1 MLLHVERLRGR
12 DLRAWYLDGE
22 VTPTI
27 IEDFFPYFKARL
39 TGTPAVDA
47 IKTLEGV
54 RAVEPFLKD
63 EGIWR
68 VVLEEPSDTPKV
80 SRAAKDIPGVEEV
93 YENDIV
99 FLQRFCYD
107 RVDDLFSGTA
117 FEDLC
122 VLAFDIETQF
132 EPNRTPEAARHAVT
146 HIALRWSDR
155 EGKEDS
161 ILLLGEEREMLARFC
176 ATIRKVDPDIIV
188 TYNGDQFDMPFL
200 MERCERLDVSFDIAR
215 AGLESRIARGRMCGR
230 LREARNIVVVPGR
243 IHVDLYVLV
252 KRNPRL
258 ALLLEN
264 FSLDEVAR
272 VLNIRKVHSSS
283 IWDEEE
289 LDPTVVGEK
298 CIEDTDVTLQLADRL
313 VPQEV
318 ELAKIVNLPLD
329 VTYRAGNSHLIEGLM
344 IREYTAE
351 HVVPNRRGKAG
362 VVELA
367 DDRGRD
373 RFLVN
378 QNLDIVST
386 VPVDLEGYATDVDVL
401 SKLPSD
407 VLEDLLE
414 EVEPV
419 LREFAEVTIADRY
432 KANKSKGWLKGR
444 RYALVLSYEQLP
456 FDELE
461 QLHLI
466 TWGRP
471 AKFAGGFVDIPAP
484 GLHSTVAKFDV
495 QSMYPFIMLVF
506 GIRPRSD
513 TLDAYLP
520 LVERLTRWRLEI
532 KEEMKAKQADR
543 AALDA
548 RQMAL
553 KGLINSFYGYMAF
566 AFSRWRDYTK
576 AAVITAK
583 GREIIQDA
591 MAYLEGLGCTVIEVD
606 TDGIYF
612 SGRETRKE
620 YEELLK
626 GLNARMPREKDVA
639 ITLELEQV
647 IQRGIFYKTKN
658 YALLVGGTLVM
669 KGSSFK
675 SKKLPPIIRSSIEAY
690 TLALLR
696 TGDRDTARETV
707 AEVRERLAAGRV
719 EPAEIAIK
727 ERLLK
732 PPGSY
737 PPGQY
742 PHAEAAKLLE
752 QEFGQSTGPGFH
764 VRYFV
769 SKGIKKAVAPRARPL
784 ELFDPSQVDAEYYL
798 EKLDDRL
805 GLIEE
810 MAFPSPKQV
819 QSTLFGF

>member
-12 DLRAWYLDGE
+12 NLRAWYLDGE

-39 TGTPAVDA
+39 TETSALDA

-68 VVLEEPSDTPKV
+68 VVVEEPSNTPKV
-80 SRAAKDIPGVEEV
+80 SRAAKDISGVEEV

-107 RVDDLFSGTA
+107 RVDDLFAGNA

-132 EPNRTPEAARHAVT
+132 EHNRIPEATHHAVT
-146 HIALRWSDR
+146 HIALRWSNR
-155 EGKEDS
+155 EGKVDS
-161 ILLLGEEREMLARFC
+161 VLLHGEEREMLARFC

-215 AGLESRIARGRMCGR
+215 AGLKSRIARGRMCGR
-230 LREARNIVVVPGR
+230 LREARNLVVVPGR

-272 VLNIRKVHSSS
+272 VLNIRKVHSASV
-283 IWDEEE
+283 WDEED

-318 ELAKIVNLPLD
+318 ELAKVVNLPLD
-329 VTYRAGNSHLIEGLM
+329 ITYRSGNSHLIEGLM

-351 HVVPNRRGKAG
+351 HVVPNRRGKVG
-362 VVELA
+362 VLELA

-378 QNLDIVST
+378 RNLKNVST
-386 VPVDLEGYATDVDVL
+386 VPIDLEGYTTDVDVL

-407 VLEDLLE
+407 VLKDLLE

-419 LREFAEVTIADRY
+419 LREFAEVTIIDRY

-466 TWGRP
+466 NWGRP
-471 AKFAGGFVDIPAP
+471 A
-484 GLHSTVAKFDV
+484 

-520 LVERLTRWRLEI
+520 LLERLTRWRLEI
-532 KEEMKAKQADR
+532 KEDMKAEQADR

-591 MAYLEGLGCTVIEVD
+591 MAYLEERECTVIEVD

-612 SGRETRKE
+612 SGRETREE

-626 GLNARMPREKDVA
+626 GLNTRMPGENDVA
-639 ITLELEQV
+639 ITLELEQI

-658 YALLVGGTLVM
+658 YALLVDGTLVM

-707 AEVRERLAAGRV
+707 AEVKERLAAGRV
-719 EPAEIAIK
+719 EPPEVAIK

-769 SKGIKKAVAPRARPL
+769 AKGIEKAVAPRARPL
-784 ELFDPSQVDAEYYL
+784 ELFDPMQVDAGYYL
-798 EKLDDRL
+798 EKLNDRL

-810 MAFPSPKQV
+810 MAFPRPKQV
-819 QSTLFGF
+819 QSTLFGY